1 MPPRGR
7 ATGAGASQGP
17 GREAPWS
24 EWATRPGLFQGLDP
38 RDISAIVSAA
48 QRRRVAKHAAF
59 FHQGAPASA
68 LHVLVQGR
76 TKLVQTTAE
85 GHQVVVRIVGP
96 GDMFGGVALLGD
108 AVYPATAEAI
118 SASEALV
125 WPGPAV
131 ARLIARHSGLAL
143 NALRVLA
150 HRLGEL
156 QDRYSELATERV
168 EQRIAR
174 ALMRLARQAGRRDAR
189 GVRIDMELS
198 RQDLGEL
205 TGTTLYT
212 VSRILS
218 AWQERGLIDAGRTQV
233 VIRDLHGLVAIAED
247 LPAPPAPSG
256 SSSR

>member
-1 MPPRGR
+1 MAPRVQ
-7 ATGAGASQGP
+7 ASRDRPVPGS
-17 GREAPWS
+17 GREAPWRD
-24 EWATRPGLFQGLDP
+24 WAGRPGLFQGLDP
-38 RDISAIVSAA
+38 GEVSAIVSTA
-48 QRRRVAKHAAF
+48 QRRRVPRHGTF
-59 FHQGAPASA
+59 FQQGAPASA
-68 LHVLVQGR
+68 LHVLAQGR

-118 SASEALV
+118 SASEAFM

-131 ARLIARHSGLAL
+131 ARLVTRHPALAL

-156 QDRYSELATERV
+156 QDRYRELATERV
-168 EQRIAR
+168 EQRVAR
-174 ALMRLARQAGRRDAR
+174 ALMRLARQAGRRDPR
-189 GVRIDMELS
+189 GVRIDMELT

-233 VIRDLHGLVAIAED
+233 VIRDPHGLVAIAED
-247 LPAPPAPSG
+247 LPGHPAPPGAPED
-256 SSSR
+256 